1 MLMHVLMN
9 ILNNI
14 NLVDVA
20 HDSVDRKDFE
30 ANKHFDIL
38 LRIIHSI
45 CRIKLKLVMLHI
57 FIFPI
62 KYIYSVGLCSILPF
76 II

>member
-20 HDSVDRKDFE
+20 HDSVDRKDFD

-38 LRIIHSI
+38 LRIIHST
-45 CRIKLKLVMLHI
+45 CRIKLKLSYVT
-57 FIFPI
+57 
-62 KYIYSVGLCSILPF
+62 YIYISYQIY
-76 II
+76 I

>member
-45 CRIKLKLVMLHI
+45 CRIKLKLSYVT
-57 FIFPI
+57 
-62 KYIYSVGLCSILPF
+62 YIYYISYQVYI
-76 II
+76 